1 MYLKMSKTRDTKLP
15 TRANS
20 GADAGIDFY
29 VPNDW
34 NGGSEWILQPGQSVK
49 IPAGIKVEVPA
60 GYALIFFNKSGVA
73 AKKSLIVGACVIDHG
88 YAGEV
93 HINMINVGQENQLI
107 TAGDKI
113 VQGILVPV
121 ITFETLEVPED
132 ELYRDIHVAGNRGA
146 GGFGSTGE
154 KAK

>member
-1 MYLKMSKTRDTKLP
+1 MYVKMTKTRNTTLP

-29 VPNDW
+29 VPNDFAAAV
-34 NGGSEWILQPGQSVK
+34 LKPGESVK
-49 IPAGIKVEVPA
+49 IPAGIKVEVPV

-73 AKKSLIVGACVIDHG
+73 AKKSLIVGACVIDSG

-93 HINMINVGQENQLI
+93 HINMINAGTENQTI
-107 TAGDKI
+107 SPGDKI
-113 VQGILVPV
+113 VQGILIPV
-121 ITFETLEVPED
+121 ICFETIEVPEE

-146 GGFGSTGE
+146 GGFGSTGV
-154 KAK
+154 KA

>member
-1 MYLKMSKTRDTKLP
+1 MYLKMAKTRETVMP
-15 TRANS
+15 TRANA

-29 VPNDW
+29 VPNDFVRAV
-34 NGGSEWILQPGQSVK
+34 LKPGQSVK

-73 AKKSLIVGACVIDHG
+73 SKKSLIVGACVIDHG
-88 YAGEV
+88 YSGEV
-93 HINMINVGQENQLI
+93 HINMINVGTDDQIVEP
-107 TAGDKI
+107 GDKI

-121 ITFETLEVPED
+121 ITFETLEVDEE

-146 GGFGSTGE
+146 GGFGSTGTT
-154 KAK
+154 AK

>member
-1 MYLKMSKTRDTKLP
+1 MYVKMSKTRNTTMP

-20 GADAGIDFY
+20 GADAGIDFF
-29 VPNDW
+29 VPNDFAATV
-34 NGGSEWILQPGQSVK
+34 LKTGQSVK

-73 AKKSLIVGACVIDHG
+73 SKKSLIVGACVIDHG
-88 YAGEV
+88 YSGEV
-93 HINMINVGQENQLI
+93 HINMINVGEDDQLI
-107 TAGDKI
+107 TPGDKI

-121 ITFETLEVPED
+121 ITFETLEVAEE

-154 KAK
+154 KAKQ